1 MKDYK
6 SEQIRNV
13 AFCGHGRSGKTSL
26 LEAAL
31 FDSGAT
37 TRLGNVD
44 AGTGVL
50 DFEPEENK
58 RKMSISASLA
68 ALEWKNFKI
77 NALDV
82 PGFPDFV
89 AEMHGALAAA
99 DAAVIVVSASAGVEV
114 ETEKAWALAE
124 NLNLPRAFFITKMDR
139 EHADFEKV
147 LAELRNKFGNSVV
160 PVQVP
165 VGKEDSFKGVVDLI
179 KVFGKV
185 NNDDEACDAAEVA
198 DEVEDMRLEML
209 DTVAE
214 FNDDLMEKYLEGD
227 VEDLDEKEISEAL
240 AQGVSEAKVFPVF
253 VGSALKNIGVKKF
266 LNSVVEFFP
275 APDSKDY
282 SGINPKTDEL
292 VERKVSEPFSGQ
304 IFKTMV
310 DPFVGRMSYVRVI
323 SGDMKGDA
331 TYQLIGAENEGQE
344 RLSGLFTMQG
354 KKQIPVDVA
363 HAGDIV
369 VTSKLANAKTGDTLC
384 DKAAP
389 IKYERI
395 QYPEPM
401 LAMAVTSEKKG
412 EEDKV
417 FGAIIR
423 QQDEDPTIWLVKNA
437 ETKQTILKGV
447 GEVHLDIL
455 SDKIQRKFGVKMVL
469 GEPRVAYR
477 ETIRK
482 NVEVQGKHKKQS
494 GGHGQYGDV
503 WLKIGP
509 NKDANPE
516 VNNGNVWTESIFGGS
531 VPRQYFPAVEKG
543 TQETLA
549 EGVIAGYPVVNVSV
563 NLFDGSYHAV
573 DSSEAAFK
581 MATSIAIK
589 KGILSADPILLEPI
603 DEITVLT
610 PENYMGDI
618 IGKLNSKRGK
628 ILGMDPKGKGMTEVK
643 ALIPSSE
650 LYKYATDLRSQ
661 TQGRASYSLK
671 FSHYDPMP
679 DKLAEKIIE
688 GIFPSITYLTVF
700 SKRVSSPFSCFQYTL
715 H

>member
-6 SEQIRNV
+6 SESIRNV

-44 AGTGVL
+44 QGTGVL
-50 DFEPEENK
+50 DFEPEETK

-68 ALEWKNFKI
+68 ALEWKKFKI
-77 NALDV
+77 NAIDV

-99 DAAVIVVSASAGVEV
+99 DSAVIVVSASAGVEV
-114 ETEKAWALAE
+114 ETEKAWSLAE
-124 NLNLPRAFFITKMDR
+124 KLNLPRAFFVTKMDR

-147 LAELRNKFGNSVV
+147 LADLRNKFGNSVV

-179 KVFGKV
+179 KAFSKV
-185 NNDDEACDAAEVA
+185 NNDDEAIDAAEVA
-198 DEVEDMRLEML
+198 DEVEDKRLEML
-209 DTVAE
+209 DIVAE

-240 AQGVSEAKVFPVF
+240 AQGIREAKVFPVF

-266 LNSVVEFFP
+266 LNSIVEFFP
-275 APDSKDY
+275 APDFKDY

-304 IFKTMV
+304 IFKTLV

-417 FGAIIR
+417 FGAITR
-423 QQDEDPTIWLVKNA
+423 QQDEDPTIWLEKKA
-437 ETKQTILKGV
+437 ETKQTILRGI

-482 NVEVQGKHKKQS
+482 QVEVQGKHKKQS

-503 WLKIGP
+503 WLRIGP
-509 NKDANPE
+509 NKEANTE
-516 VNNGNVWTESIFGGS
+516 VNNGNVWSESIFGGS

-549 EGVIAGYPVVNVSV
+549 DGVIAGYPVVNVSV

-589 KGILSADPILLEPI
+589 KGILSADPILLEPF

-618 IGKLNSKRGK
+618 IGKLNSKRGS
-628 ILGMDPKGKGMTEVK
+628 ILGMNPVGNGMTEVK
-643 ALIPSSE
+643 AFIPESE

-671 FSHYDPMP
+671 FADYRPMP

-688 GIFPSITYLTVF
+688 EH
-700 SKRVSSPFSCFQYTL
+700 KAAQEK
-715 H
+715 

>member
-6 SEQIRNV
+6 SGSIRNV
-13 AFCGHGRSGKTSL
+13 AFCGHGRSGKTTL

-37 TRLGNVD
+37 TRQGNVD
-44 AGTGVL
+44 LGTGVL

-77 NALDV
+77 NAVDV

-99 DAAVIVVSASAGVEV
+99 DSTVIVVSASAGVEV

-147 LAELRNKFGNSVV
+147 LQQLKDKFGNSVV
-160 PVQVP
+160 PVQIP
-165 VGKEDSFKGVVDLI
+165 IGKEDSFKGVVDLVKAFSKI
-179 KVFGKV
+179 KA
-185 NNDDEACDAAEVA
+185 DDEQIDAAPVA
-198 DEVEDMRLEML
+198 DEVEDKRLEML
-209 DTVAE
+209 DIVAE
-214 FNDDLMEKYLEGD
+214 FNDELMEKYLEGD
-227 VEDLDEKEISEAL
+227 VEDLDENEISEAL
-240 AQGVSEAKVFPVF
+240 ATGIREAKVFPVF
-253 VGSALKNIGVKKF
+253 VGSGLKNVGVKKF
-266 LNSVVEFFP
+266 LNSIVEFFP

-282 SGINPKTDEL
+282 QGINPKTDEL
-292 VERKVSEPFSGQ
+292 VERKVTEPFSGQ

-331 TYQLIGAENEGQE
+331 TYQLIAENDEGQE

-395 QYPEPM
+395 KYPEPM

-417 FGAIIR
+417 FGAITR
-423 QQDEDPTIWLVKNA
+423 QQDEDPTIMLVKNS

-455 SDKIQRKFGVKMVL
+455 SDKLQRKFGVKMVL

-482 NVEVQGKHKKQS
+482 EVEVQGKHKKQS

-503 WLKIGP
+503 WLRIGP
-509 NKDANPE
+509 NKE
-516 VNNGNVWTESIFGGS
+516 GTGNVWSESIFGGS

-549 EGVIAGYPVVNVSV
+549 DGVIAGYPVVNVSV

-610 PENYMGDI
+610 PDNYMGDI

-688 GIFPSITYLTVF
+688 EH
-700 SKRVSSPFSCFQYTL
+700 KAAQAEK
-715 H
+715 

>member
-6 SEQIRNV
+6 SESIRNV
-13 AFCGHGRSGKTSL
+13 AFCGHGRSGKTTL

-31 FDSGAT
+31 FNSGAT

-44 AGTGVL
+44 LGTSVL

-58 RKMSISASLA
+58 RKMSISAALA
-68 ALEWKNFKI
+68 AVEWKNFKV

-99 DAAVIVVSASAGVEV
+99 DATVIVVSASAGVEV
-114 ETEKAWALAE
+114 ETEKAWTLAE
-124 NLNLPRAFFITKMDR
+124 NLNLPRAFFVSKMDR
-139 EHADFEKV
+139 EHADFDKV
-147 LAELRNKFGNSVV
+147 LAQLKDKFGNSVV
-160 PVQVP
+160 PVQIP
-165 VGKEDSFKGVVDLI
+165 VGKEDSFKGVVDLL
-179 KVFGKV
+179 KVFSKV
-185 NNDDEACDAAEVA
+185 ANDDEQIDAAPVA
-198 DEVEDMRLEML
+198 DEVESARLDML
-209 DTVAE
+209 DIVAE
-214 FNDDLMEKYLEGD
+214 FNDELMEKYLEGE
-227 VEDLDEKEISEAL
+227 VEDLDENEISQAL
-240 AQGVSEAKVFPVF
+240 AQGFAEAKVFPVF
-253 VGSALKNIGVKKF
+253 VGSAIKNVGIKKF
-266 LNSVVEFFP
+266 LNSIVEFFP
-275 APDSKDY
+275 APNSKDY
-282 SGINPKTDEL
+282 QGINPKTDEL

-331 TYQLIGAENEGQE
+331 TYQLFGDNTEGQE

-395 QYPEPM
+395 KYPEPM

-417 FGAIIR
+417 FGAITR
-423 QQDEDPTIWLVKNA
+423 QQDEDPTIMLIKEA
-437 ETKQTILKGV
+437 ETKQTILKGI

-455 SDKIQRKFGVKMVL
+455 GDKLQRKFGVKMVL

-482 NVEVQGKHKKQS
+482 QVEVQGKHKKQS

-503 WLKIGP
+503 WLRIGP
-509 NKDANPE
+509 NKE
-516 VNNGNVWTESIFGGS
+516 GTGNVWSESIFGGS

-563 NLFDGSYHAV
+563 NLYDGSYHAV

-589 KGILSADPILLEPI
+589 KGILAADPILLEPI

-610 PENYMGDI
+610 PETYMGDI
-618 IGKLNSKRGK
+618 IGNLNSRRGK

-643 ALIPSSE
+643 AYVPASE

-671 FSHYDPMP
+671 FARYEPMP

-688 GIFPSITYLTVF
+688 EHKAAQSE
-700 SKRVSSPFSCFQYTL
+700 K
-715 H
+715 

>member
-6 SEQIRNV
+6 SEFIRNV

-37 TRLGNVD
+37 TRQGNVD
-44 AGTGVL
+44 QGTGVL
-50 DFEPEENK
+50 DFEPEETK

-68 ALEWKNFKI
+68 ALEWKKNFKI
-77 NALDV
+77 NAIDV

-124 NLNLPRAFFITKMDR
+124 SLNLPRAFFVTKMDR
-139 EHADFEKV
+139 EHADFDKV
-147 LAELRNKFGNSVV
+147 LTQLRDKFGNSVV

-165 VGKEDSFKGVVDLI
+165 VGKEDSFKGVVDLLKSFSKI
-179 KVFGKV
+179 A
-185 NNDDEACDAAEVA
+185 NDDEQIDSAAVA
-198 DEVEDMRLEML
+198 DEAEEARMEML

-227 VEDLDEKEISEAL
+227 VDDLDEAEISDAL
-240 AQGVSEAKVFPVF
+240 AQGIREAKVFPVF
-253 VGSALKNIGVKKF
+253 VGSGLKNIGVKKF
-266 LNSVVEFFP
+266 LNSIVEFFP
-275 APDSKDY
+275 APDSKVY
-282 SGINPKTDEL
+282 SGIDPRSDEP

-304 IFKTMV
+304 IFKTLV

-331 TYQLIGAENEGQE
+331 TYQLFGANSEGQE

-354 KKQIPVDVA
+354 KKQIPVDTA

-389 IKYERI
+389 VKYERI
-395 QYPEPM
+395 KYPEPM

-423 QQDEDPTIWLVKNA
+423 QQDEDPTILLTKNA
-437 ETKQTILKGV
+437 ETKQTILRGV

-516 VNNGNVWTESIFGGS
+516 VNNGNVWSESIFGGS

-688 GIFPSITYLTVF
+688 EH
-700 SKRVSSPFSCFQYTL
+700 KAAQEK
-715 H
+715 

>member
-6 SEQIRNV
+6 SGSIRNV
-13 AFCGHGRSGKTSL
+13 AFCGHGRSGKTTL

-37 TRLGNVD
+37 TRQGNVD
-44 AGTGVL
+44 LGTGVL

-77 NALDV
+77 NAVDV

-99 DAAVIVVSASAGVEV
+99 DSTVIVVSASAGVEV

-147 LAELRNKFGNSVV
+147 LQQLKDKFGNSVV
-160 PVQVP
+160 PVQIP
-165 VGKEDSFKGVVDLI
+165 IGKEDSFKGVVDLVKAFSKI
-179 KVFGKV
+179 KA
-185 NNDDEACDAAEVA
+185 DDEQIDAAPVA
-198 DEVEDMRLEML
+198 DEVEDKRLEML
-209 DTVAE
+209 DIVAE
-214 FNDDLMEKYLEGD
+214 FNDELMEKYLEGD
-227 VEDLDEKEISEAL
+227 VEDLDENEISEAL
-240 AQGVSEAKVFPVF
+240 ATGIREAKVFPVF
-253 VGSALKNIGVKKF
+253 VGSGLKNVGVKKF
-266 LNSVVEFFP
+266 LNSIVEFFP

-282 SGINPKTDEL
+282 QGINPKTDEL
-292 VERKVSEPFSGQ
+292 VERKVTEPFSGQ

-331 TYQLIGAENEGQE
+331 TYQLIAENDEGQE

-395 QYPEPM
+395 KYPEPM

-417 FGAIIR
+417 FGAITR
-423 QQDEDPTIWLVKNA
+423 QQDEDPTIMLVKNS

-455 SDKIQRKFGVKMVL
+455 SDKLQRKFGVKMVL

-482 NVEVQGKHKKQS
+482 EVEVQGKHKKQS

-503 WLKIGP
+503 WLRIGP
-509 NKDANPE
+509 NKE
-516 VNNGNVWTESIFGGS
+516 GTGNVWSESIFGGS

-549 EGVIAGYPVVNVSV
+549 DGVIAGYPVVNVSV

-671 FSHYDPMP
+671 
-679 DKLAEKIIE
+679 
-688 GIFPSITYLTVF
+688 
-700 SKRVSSPFSCFQYTL
+700 
-715 H
+715 

>member
-6 SEQIRNV
+6 SEFIRNV
-13 AFCGHGRSGKTSL
+13 AFCGHGRAGKTTL

-31 FDSGAT
+31 FNSGAT

-44 AGTGVL
+44 NGTSIL
-50 DFEPEENK
+50 DFEPEETK
-58 RKMSISASLA
+58 RQMSISAALA
-68 ALEWKNFKI
+68 ALEWKKNFKI
-77 NALDV
+77 NAIDV

-89 AEMHGALAAA
+89 AEMHGALAAV
-99 DAAVIVVSASAGVEV
+99 DSTVIVVSASGGVEV

-124 NLNLPRAFFITKMDR
+124 SLNLPRAFFITKMDR
-139 EHADFEKV
+139 DHADFEKV
-147 LAELRNKFGNSVV
+147 LRQLHDKFGKNVI
-160 PVQVP
+160 PVQIP
-165 VGKEDSFKGVVDLI
+165 IGKKADFKGVIDLI
-179 KVFGKV
+179 KVFSKV
-185 NNDDEACDAAEVA
+185 DANDEVYDIPDDLK
-198 DEVEDMRLEML
+198 DEVETLHLEML
-209 DTVAE
+209 DVIAE
-214 FNDDLMEKYLEGD
+214 FNDDLMMKYLEGD
-227 VEDLDEKEISEAL
+227 DNLDEAEISDAL
-240 AQGVSEAKVFPVF
+240 ATGIREAKVFPVF
-253 VGSALKNIGVKKF
+253 IGSSVKNIGIKKF
-266 LNSVVEFFP
+266 LNNIVEFLP
-275 APDSKDY
+275 APTDKKY
-282 SGINPKTDEL
+282 SGIDVNTDEP
-292 VERKVSEPFSGQ
+292 VERKITAPFSGQ

-331 TYQLIGAENEGQE
+331 TYQLMSLSGEGQE
-344 RLSGLFTMQG
+344 RISGIFTMQG
-354 KKQIPVDVA
+354 KKQIPLNVA

-369 VTSKLANAKTGDTLC
+369 VTSKLANARTGDTLC
-384 DKAAP
+384 EKSSP

-395 QYPEPM
+395 KYPEPM

-423 QQDEDPTIWLVKNA
+423 QQDEDPTIWLGKNA
-437 ETKQTILKGV
+437 ETKQTILRGI

-455 SDKIQRKFGVKMVL
+455 SDKILRKFGVKMVL

-543 TQETLA
+543 THETLA

-581 MATSIAIK
+581 TATSIAIK
-589 KGILSADPILLEPI
+589 KGILAAEPILLEPI

-688 GIFPSITYLTVF
+688 EHKNASND
-700 SKRVSSPFSCFQYTL
+700 K
-715 H
+715 

>member
-6 SEQIRNV
+6 SESIRNV

-44 AGTGVL
+44 LGTGVL

-68 ALEWKNFKI
+68 ALEWKNFKV
-77 NALDV
+77 NAIDV

-99 DAAVIVVSASAGVEV
+99 DSTVIVVSASAGVEV
-114 ETEKAWALAE
+114 ETEKAWSLAE
-124 NLNLPRAFFITKMDR
+124 SLNLPRAFFVTKMDR
-139 EHADFEKV
+139 EHADFDKV
-147 LAELRNKFGNSVV
+147 LAQLKDKFGSGVV
-160 PVQVP
+160 PVQIP
-165 VGKEDSFKGVVDLI
+165 VGKEDSFKGVVDLLKSFS
-179 KVFGKV
+179 KVKA
-185 NNDDEACDAAEVA
+185 DDEQIDAADLA
-198 DEVEDMRLEML
+198 DEVEEKRLEML
-209 DTVAE
+209 DIVAE
-214 FNDDLMEKYLEGD
+214 FNEELMMQYLEGD
-227 VEDLDEKEISEAL
+227 VEDLDENEISEAL
-240 AQGVSEAKVFPVF
+240 ATGIREAKVFPVF

-266 LNSVVEFFP
+266 LNSLVEFFP
-275 APDSKDY
+275 APDSKSY
-282 SGINPKTDEL
+282 QGINPKTDEL
-292 VERKVSEPFSGQ
+292 VERKISEPFSGQ

-310 DPFVGRMSYVRVI
+310 DPFVGRMSYVRVV

-331 TYQLIGAENEGQE
+331 TYQLFGDNSEGQE

-395 QYPEPM
+395 KYPEPM

-417 FGAIIR
+417 FSAITR
-423 QQDEDPTIWLVKNA
+423 QQDEDPTIMLVKNA
-437 ETKQTILKGV
+437 ETKQTILKGI

-455 SDKIQRKFGVKMVL
+455 GDKLQRKFGVKMVL

-482 NVEVQGKHKKQS
+482 QVEVQGKHKKQS

-503 WLKIGP
+503 WLRIGP

-516 VNNGNVWTESIFGGS
+516 VNNGNVWSESIFGGS

-581 MATSIAIK
+581 TATSIAIK

-688 GIFPSITYLTVF
+688 EHKAATE
-700 SKRVSSPFSCFQYTL
+700 K
-715 H
+715 

>member
-1 MKDYK
+1 MKDYN
-6 SEQIRNV
+6 SASIRNV

-44 AGTGVL
+44 QGTGVL
-50 DFEPEENK
+50 DFEPEETK

-77 NALDV
+77 NAIDV

-99 DAAVIVVSASAGVEV
+99 DATVIVVSASAGVEV

-124 NLNLPRAFFITKMDR
+124 SLNLPRAFFITKMDR

-147 LAELRNKFGNSVV
+147 LTQLRDKFGNSVV

-165 VGKEDSFKGVVDLI
+165 VGKEDSFKGVVNLL
-179 KVFGKV
+179 KAFSKV
-185 NNDDEACDAAEVA
+185 NADDEPIDAPEVA
-198 DEVEDMRLEML
+198 DEVENARLEML
-209 DTVAE
+209 DAVAE
-214 FNDDLMEKYLEGD
+214 FNDELMMQYLEGEVD
-227 VEDLDEKEISEAL
+227 DLDENEISEAL
-240 AQGVSEAKVFPVF
+240 ATGIREAKVFPVF

-266 LNSVVEFFP
+266 LNSIVEFFP
-275 APDSKDY
+275 APDTKDY

-304 IFKTMV
+304 IFKTLV

-331 TYQLIGAENEGQE
+331 TYQLFGANSEGQE

-354 KKQIPVDVA
+354 KKQISVDVA

-395 QYPEPM
+395 KYPEPM

-423 QQDEDPTIWLVKNA
+423 QQDEDPTIWLTKNA
-437 ETKQTILKGV
+437 ETKQTILRGV

-509 NKDANPE
+509 NKEANPE
-516 VNNGNVWTESIFGGS
+516 VNNGNVWSESIFGGS

-688 GIFPSITYLTVF
+688 EH
-700 SKRVSSPFSCFQYTL
+700 KAAQEK
-715 H
+715 

>member
-6 SEQIRNV
+6 SESIRNV

-44 AGTGVL
+44 QGTGVL
-50 DFEPEENK
+50 DFEPEETK

-99 DAAVIVVSASAGVEV
+99 DSAVIVVSASAGVEV

-124 NLNLPRAFFITKMDR
+124 KLNLPRAFFVTKMDR

-147 LAELRNKFGNSVV
+147 LADLRNKFGNSVV

-165 VGKEDSFKGVVDLI
+165 VGKEDSFKGVVDLV
-179 KVFGKV
+179 KAFSKV
-185 NNDDEACDAAEVA
+185 NNDDEAIDAAAVA
-198 DEVEDMRLEML
+198 DEVEDKRLEML
-209 DTVAE
+209 DIVAE

-240 AQGVSEAKVFPVF
+240 AQGIREAKVFPVF
-253 VGSALKNIGVKKF
+253 VGSALKNTGVKKF
-266 LNSVVEFFP
+266 LNSIVEFFP

-417 FGAIIR
+417 FGAITR
-423 QQDEDPTIWLVKNA
+423 QQDEDPTIWLEKKA
-437 ETKQTILKGV
+437 ETKQTILRGI

-482 NVEVQGKHKKQS
+482 QVEVQGKHKKQS

-503 WLKIGP
+503 WLRIGP
-509 NKDANPE
+509 NKEANTE
-516 VNNGNVWTESIFGGS
+516 VNNGNVWSESIFGGS

-549 EGVIAGYPVVNVSV
+549 DGVIAGYPVVNVSV

-589 KGILSADPILLEPI
+589 KGILSADPILLEPF

-618 IGKLNSKRGK
+618 IGKLNSKRGS
-628 ILGMDPKGKGMTEVK
+628 ILGMNPVGNGMTEVK
-643 ALIPSSE
+643 AFIPESE

-671 FSHYDPMP
+671 FADYRPMP

-688 GIFPSITYLTVF
+688 EH
-700 SKRVSSPFSCFQYTL
+700 KAAQEK
-715 H
+715 

>member
-124 NLNLPRAFFITKMDR
+124 SLNLPRAFFITKMDR

-275 APDSKDY
+275 APDSKTY

-563 NLFDGSYHAV
+563 NLFDGSYPAV

-688 GIFPSITYLTVF
+688 EH
-700 SKRVSSPFSCFQYTL
+700 KAAQEK
-715 H
+715 

>member
-6 SEQIRNV
+6 SEFIRNV

-44 AGTGVL
+44 QGTGVL
-50 DFEPEENK
+50 DFEPEETK
-58 RKMSISASLA
+58 RKMSISMSLA
-68 ALEWKNFKI
+68 ALEWKKNFKI

-99 DAAVIVVSASAGVEV
+99 DSAVIVVSASAGVEV
-114 ETEKAWALAE
+114 ETEKAWSLAE
-124 NLNLPRAFFITKMDR
+124 TLNLPRAFFVTKMDR
-139 EHADFEKV
+139 EHADFDKV
-147 LAELRNKFGNSVV
+147 LAQLRDKFGNNVV

-165 VGKEDSFKGVVDLI
+165 VGKEDSFKGVVDLL
-179 KVFGKV
+179 KVFSKV
-185 NNDDEACDAAEVA
+185 ANDDEPADDSAVA
-198 DEVEDMRLEML
+198 DAVEEARMEML
-209 DTVAE
+209 DIVAE
-214 FNDDLMEKYLEGD
+214 FNDELMEKYLEGD
-227 VEDLDEKEISEAL
+227 VEDLDEAEISEAL
-240 AQGVSEAKVFPVF
+240 AQGIREAKVFPVF

-266 LNSVVEFFP
+266 LNSIVEFFP
-275 APDSKDY
+275 APDSRDY

-292 VERKVSEPFSGQ
+292 IERKVTEPFSGQ

-331 TYQLIGAENEGQE
+331 TYQLFGADSEGQE

-354 KKQIPVDVA
+354 KKQIPVDTA

-395 QYPEPM
+395 KYPEPM

-417 FGAIIR
+417 FGAITR
-423 QQDEDPTIWLVKNA
+423 QQDEDPTIMLTKNA
-437 ETKQTILKGV
+437 ETKQTILRGI

-516 VNNGNVWTESIFGGS
+516 VNNGNVWSESIFGGS

-688 GIFPSITYLTVF
+688 EH
-700 SKRVSSPFSCFQYTL
+700 KAAQEK
-715 H
+715 

>member
-6 SEQIRNV
+6 SESIRNV
-13 AFCGHGRSGKTSL
+13 AFCGHGRSGKTTL

-31 FDSGAT
+31 FNSGAT

-44 AGTGVL
+44 LGTSVL

-68 ALEWKNFKI
+68 AVEWKNFKI
-77 NALDV
+77 NAIDV

-99 DAAVIVVSASAGVEV
+99 DSTVIVVSASAGVEV

-124 NLNLPRAFFITKMDR
+124 NLNLPRAFFVTKMDR
-139 EHADFEKV
+139 EHADFDKV
-147 LAELRNKFGNSVV
+147 LAQLKDKFGNSVV
-160 PVQVP
+160 PVQIP
-165 VGKEDSFKGVVDLI
+165 VGKEDSFKGVVDLVKAFS
-179 KVFGKV
+179 KVKA
-185 NNDDEACDAAEVA
+185 DDEPIDAAAVA
-198 DEVEDMRLEML
+198 DEVEDARLSML
-209 DTVAE
+209 DIVAE
-214 FNDDLMEKYLEGD
+214 FNDELMEKYLEGD
-227 VEDLDEKEISEAL
+227 VEDLDENEISQAL
-240 AQGVSEAKVFPVF
+240 AQGFAEAKVFPVF
-253 VGSALKNIGVKKF
+253 VGSALKNVGIKKF
-266 LNSVVEFFP
+266 LNSIVEFFP

-282 SGINPKTDEL
+282 QGINPKTDEL

-310 DPFVGRMSYVRVI
+310 DPFVGRMSYVRVF
-323 SGDMKGDA
+323 SGDMKGDS
-331 TYQLIGAENEGQE
+331 TYQLIAENDEGQE

-395 QYPEPM
+395 KYPEPM

-417 FGAIIR
+417 FGAITR
-423 QQDEDPTIWLVKNA
+423 QQDEDPTIMLVKNA
-437 ETKQTILKGV
+437 ETKQTILKGI

-455 SDKIQRKFGVKMVL
+455 SDKLQRKFGVKMVL

-482 NVEVQGKHKKQS
+482 EVEVQGKHKKQS

-503 WLKIGP
+503 WLRIGP
-509 NKDANPE
+509 NKE
-516 VNNGNVWTESIFGGS
+516 GTGNVWSESIFGGS

-581 MATSIAIK
+581 TATSIAIK

-688 GIFPSITYLTVF
+688 EH
-700 SKRVSSPFSCFQYTL
+700 KAAQEK
-715 H
+715 

>member
-6 SEQIRNV
+6 SESIRNV

-44 AGTGVL
+44 LGTGVL

-77 NALDV
+77 NAIDV

-89 AEMHGALAAA
+89 AEMYGALAAA
-99 DAAVIVVSASAGVEV
+99 DATVIVVSASAGVEV
-114 ETEKAWALAE
+114 ETEKAWSLAE
-124 NLNLPRAFFITKMDR
+124 SLNLPRAFFVTKMDR

-147 LAELRNKFGNSVV
+147 LAQLKDKFGNSVV
-160 PVQVP
+160 PVQIP
-165 VGKEDSFKGVVDLI
+165 VGKEDSFKGVVDLL
-179 KVFGKV
+179 KVFSKV
-185 NNDDEACDAAEVA
+185 NA
-198 DEVEDMRLEML
+198 DEEKFDAPADLQDEIESARLDMI
-209 DTVAE
+209 DSIAE
-214 FNDDLMEKYLEGD
+214 FNDELMMQYLEGEVD
-227 VEDLDEKEISEAL
+227 DLDEGEISEAL
-240 AQGVSEAKVFPVF
+240 AAGIREAKVFPVF

-292 VERKVSEPFSGQ
+292 VERKVTEPFSGQ

-331 TYQLIGAENEGQE
+331 TYQLIGASGEGQE

-401 LAMAVTSEKKG
+401 LAMAVTSAKKG

-423 QQDEDPTIWLVKNA
+423 QQDEDPTIMLVKNA

-455 SDKIQRKFGVKMVL
+455 SDKLQRKFGVQMVL

-482 NVEVQGKHKKQS
+482 EVEVQGKHKKQS

-503 WLKIGP
+503 WLRIGP

-516 VNNGNVWTESIFGGS
+516 VNNGNVWSESIFGGS

-581 MATSIAIK
+581 TATSIAIK

-688 GIFPSITYLTVF
+688 EH
-700 SKRVSSPFSCFQYTL
+700 KAAQAEK
-715 H
+715 

>member
-1 MKDYK
+1 MKDYQ
-6 SEQIRNV
+6 SEFIRNV
-13 AFCGHGRSGKTSL
+13 AFCGHGRSGKTTL

-44 AGTGVL
+44 NGTSVL

-68 ALEWKNFKI
+68 AVEWKKNFKI
-77 NALDV
+77 NAIDV

-114 ETEKAWALAE
+114 ETEKAWTLAE
-124 NLNLPRAFFITKMDR
+124 GLNLPRAFFVTKMDR

-147 LAELRNKFGNSVV
+147 LAQLRDKFGNSVV

-165 VGKEDSFKGVVDLI
+165 VGKEDSFKGVVDLVKAFS
-179 KVFGKV
+179 KVA
-185 NNDDEACDAAEVA
+185 NDDEPIDAAAVT
-198 DEVEDMRLEML
+198 DEVEDLRMEML
-209 DTVAE
+209 DAVAE
-214 FNDDLMEKYLEGD
+214 FNEALMMQYLEGE

-240 AQGVSEAKVFPVF
+240 ATGIREAKVFPVF

-266 LNSVVEFFP
+266 INSVVEFFP
-275 APDSKDY
+275 VPDAKEY
-282 SGINPKTDEL
+282 HGINPKTDEL
-292 VERKVSEPFSGQ
+292 VERKISEPFSGQ
-304 IFKTMV
+304 IFKTLV

-331 TYQLIGAENEGQE
+331 TYQLIGADSEGQE

-417 FGAIIR
+417 FSAITR

-482 NVEVQGKHKKQS
+482 EVEVQGKHKKQS

-503 WLKIGP
+503 WLRIGP

-516 VNNGNVWTESIFGGS
+516 VNNGNVWSESIFGGS

-563 NLFDGSYHAV
+563 NLYDGSYHAV

-589 KGILSADPILLEPI
+589 KGILAASPILLEPI

-618 IGKLNSKRGK
+618 IGNLNSRRGK

-643 ALIPSSE
+643 AYVPASE

-671 FSHYDPMP
+671 FARYEPMP

-688 GIFPSITYLTVF
+688 EH
-700 SKRVSSPFSCFQYTL
+700 KAAQEK
-715 H
+715 

>member
-1 MKDYK
+1 MKDYQ

-13 AFCGHGRSGKTSL
+13 AFCGHGRSGKTTL

-44 AGTGVL
+44 NGTSVL

-68 ALEWKNFKI
+68 AVEWKKNFKI
-77 NALDV
+77 NAIDV

-124 NLNLPRAFFITKMDR
+124 GLNLPRAFFVTKMDR

-147 LAELRNKFGNSVV
+147 LAQLRDKFGNSVV

-165 VGKEDSFKGVVDLI
+165 VGKEDSFKGVVDLVKAFS
-179 KVFGKV
+179 KVA
-185 NNDDEACDAAEVA
+185 NDDEPIDAAAVA
-198 DEVEDMRLEML
+198 DEVEDLRMEML
-209 DTVAE
+209 DAVAE
-214 FNDDLMEKYLEGD
+214 FNEELMMQYLEGE

-240 AQGVSEAKVFPVF
+240 ATGIREAKVFPVF

-275 APDSKDY
+275 APDAKEY
-282 SGINPKTDEL
+282 HGINPKTDEL
-292 VERKVSEPFSGQ
+292 VERKISEPFSGQ

-331 TYQLIGAENEGQE
+331 TYQLIGADSEGQE

-417 FGAIIR
+417 FSAITR

-482 NVEVQGKHKKQS
+482 EVEVQGKHKKQS

-503 WLKIGP
+503 WLRIGP

-516 VNNGNVWTESIFGGS
+516 VNNGNVWSESIFGGS

-563 NLFDGSYHAV
+563 NLYDGSYHAV

-589 KGILSADPILLEPI
+589 KGILAANPILLEPI

-618 IGKLNSKRGK
+618 IGNLNSRRGK

-643 ALIPSSE
+643 AYVPASE

-671 FSHYDPMP
+671 FARYEPMP

-688 GIFPSITYLTVF
+688 EH
-700 SKRVSSPFSCFQYTL
+700 KAAQEK
-715 H
+715 